1 MKKSVVIKI
10 FVAIAVLSLVT
21 VVAIVAFVSQKT
33 SSQTFLIIDGNK
45 VDEKEYR
52 CAMFSARD
60 DILAQMNQSGDP
72 KLIWN
77 AQTDIGVPYEMVAER
92 AIQILREYYAVNSL
106 AVEYGYLESAGFGT
120 LTEQLKRE
128 NEYRAAAI
136 AAGELVTGLTS
147 YDFDQYIQYRMD
159 AIRRQYCQDAGNPGM
174 AISETELRQ
183 QYEQDKGSLYTQADD
198 LDLSYIE
205 IDTNAME
212 LSEQELL
219 ELEAEVELL
228 RQEAV
233 ECGSLQEALTQF
245 PNLRQYCATLAI
257 GGNEYAAY
265 AKSYAALLC
274 YADGLQT
281 GDISD
286 LISEYGTIFLIECTK
301 RVKNDYVPIES
312 LTSVLEQSVR
322 NHRYDCMIQERILQ
336 LKVEYDAEKL
346 YQYTEEQLR

>member
-159 AIRRQYCQDAGNPGM
+159 AIRRQYC
-174 AISETELRQ
+174 
-183 QYEQDKGSLYTQADD
+183 
-198 LDLSYIE
+198 
-205 IDTNAME
+205 
-212 LSEQELL
+212 
-219 ELEAEVELL
+219 
-228 RQEAV
+228 
-233 ECGSLQEALTQF
+233 
-245 PNLRQYCATLAI
+245 
-257 GGNEYAAY
+257 
-265 AKSYAALLC
+265 
-274 YADGLQT
+274 
-281 GDISD
+281 
-286 LISEYGTIFLIECTK
+286 
-301 RVKNDYVPIES
+301 
-312 LTSVLEQSVR
+312 
-322 NHRYDCMIQERILQ
+322 
-336 LKVEYDAEKL
+336 
-346 YQYTEEQLR
+346 